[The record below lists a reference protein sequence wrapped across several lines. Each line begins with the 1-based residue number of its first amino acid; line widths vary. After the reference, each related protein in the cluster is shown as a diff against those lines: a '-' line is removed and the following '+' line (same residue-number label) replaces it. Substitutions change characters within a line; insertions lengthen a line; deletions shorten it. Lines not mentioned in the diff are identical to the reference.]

1 MVETLITAMLKD
13 RYDIGLKFRP
23 SLEYR
28 KKWEAYYKSL
38 ESGKNGHFYRTR
50 PLVILPLNIIG
61 YSALTNHERF
71 LIHSAWRFR
80 SKNTF

>member
-1 MVETLITAMLKD
+1 MVETLTTAMLRKQ
-13 RYDIGLKFRP
+13 YDIGLKFRP

-28 KKWEAYYKSL
+28 KKWEAYYRSL
-38 ESGKNGHFYRTR
+38 ESGDKAHFYRTR
-50 PLVILPLNIIG
+50 PRVILPLNIIG

-71 LIHSAWRFR
+71 LIHSAWRIR

>member
-71 LIHSAWRFR
+71 LIHASWRSG

>member
-28 KKWEAYYKSL
+28 KKWEAYYRSL
-38 ESGKNGHFYRTR
+38 ESGKNRHFYRTR

-71 LIHSAWRFR
+71 LIHSAWQLR

>member
-38 ESGKNGHFYRTR
+38 ESGKRAHFYRTR
-50 PLVILPLNIIG
+50 PLVILPTDLTG
-61 YSALTNHERF
+61 YSEVTNHERF

-80 SKNTF
+80 SNNTF